1 MAVSARRST
10 PRSLT
15 AKSVAGGHGL
25 LSRQHKHRVLAGA
38 GGQAGF
44 VRVRPA
50 MAEHLAVKVMAHLL
64 DQLGAGWPA
73 RVWGVTQAIAAHAA
87 AAQPPGRAP
96 SPGPRRQ
103 PPGALLARE
112 HGHRRLA

>member
-44 VRVRPA
+44 VRVQPA

-64 DQLGAGWPA
+64 DQLGGRMASTGY
-73 RVWGVTQAIAAHAA
+73 GV
-87 AAQPPGRAP
+87 
-96 SPGPRRQ
+96 
-103 PPGALLARE
+103 
-112 HGHRRLA
+112 